1 MKILKKVRVVEVKR
15 AFAISDHLT
24 QRKTSGNNRKFLKSL
39 SEKQFHKKLSNAK
52 KVILKL
58 KSKDLDKL
66 VSPKWPKRIK
76 SYNASQWFL
85 AEINPMEMGVWKR
98 AGNLPLR
105 WTNGSLYQTA
115 RHVKTALEMNSKLL
129 KQRPKHAIPN
139 ILKLKTHL
147 EQKEKYLY
155 PITFKSNTGTQGRR
169 GLKRKMKAD
178 IDDGCMRSIA
188 LAISGRKP
196 TRVYFGVPLK
206 AK

>member
-1 MKILKKVRVVEVKR
+1 MKILKKVSVVEVKR

-39 SEKQFHKKLSNAK
+39 SEKQFHKKLLNAK
-52 KVILKL
+52 KIILKL
-58 KSKDLDKL
+58 KEKDLDKRI
-66 VSPKWPKRIK
+66 SPKWPKRVK
-76 SYNASQWFL
+76 AYNASRWFL
-85 AEINPMEMGVWKR
+85 ADIDLKEMGVWKR
-98 AGNLPLR
+98 AGNLPLK

-115 RHVKTALEMNSKLL
+115 RNVEIALGKNSKLL
-129 KQRPKHAIPN
+129 KQRPRHAIPN
-139 ILKLKTHL
+139 MLNIKTHL

-155 PITFKSNTGTQGRR
+155 PITFKSNTGTRGRR

-188 LAISGRKP
+188 LAISGKKSI
-196 TRVYFGVPLK
+196 RVYFGVPLR